1 MDKKFIIRNE
11 LEEDYDDVE
20 NLTREAFWNVYR
32 PGCNEH
38 LVIHNLWKE
47 KCFIKELDYV
57 IEKDNKIIANIVYAK
72 SKITQ
77 NNGITKDILIFG
89 PISVLQE
96 KKKKGY
102 GSYIIK
108 YTMNKAKEMGYTEI
122 AITGNPDYYH
132 RFGFE
137 SASKYKIYYE
147 GIDRKEESPF
157 FMLNILDKS
166 KFNIEPGVYSDPSVY
181 KVDPKEPEEF
191 EKKFPPKVKEKRP
204 GQLE

>member
-77 NNGITKDILIFG
+77 DNGITKDILIFG
-89 PISVLQE
+89 PISVWPEYQ
-96 KKKKGY
+96 KKGY

-137 SASKYKIYYE
+137 SA
-147 GIDRKEESPF
+147 
-157 FMLNILDKS
+157 
-166 KFNIEPGVYSDPSVY
+166 
-181 KVDPKEPEEF
+181 
-191 EKKFPPKVKEKRP
+191 
-204 GQLE
+204 

>member
-38 LVIHNLWKE
+38 LVIHNLRKE

-77 NNGITKDILIFG
+77 DNGITKDILIFG
-89 PISVLQE
+89 PISVLPEYQ
-96 KKKKGY
+96 KKGY

-137 SASKYKIYYE
+137 SA
-147 GIDRKEESPF
+147 
-157 FMLNILDKS
+157 
-166 KFNIEPGVYSDPSVY
+166 
-181 KVDPKEPEEF
+181 
-191 EKKFPPKVKEKRP
+191 
-204 GQLE
+204 